1 QLKYFMAALA
11 IAVTF
16 AFFNLEHEASDF
28 ALAAA
33 AVSFGFI
40 WIFGPRAAPLVGIAI
55 AIAILAMPII
65 VDQLV
70 PGFAELNS
78 KNTPH
83 GPWPRE
89 FHREYMWRF
98 VLEHMAGGQFW
109 IGHGRDASR
118 SFPGSSEKI
127 MWGIEL
133 MPLHPHNG
141 ALQAW
146 LELGPLGALAAA
158 TAAILVTFRAR
169 RLDWMNAGIAVA
181 MLAAYSVPWLVSY
194 GIWQSWWLALGW
206 LLAAIAAA
214 ITPAPPA
221 S

>member
-1 QLKYFMAALA
+1 
-11 IAVTF
+11 
-16 AFFNLEHEASDF
+16 
-28 ALAAA
+28 
-33 AVSFGFI
+33 
-40 WIFGPRAAPLVGIAI
+40 
-55 AIAILAMPII
+55 
-65 VDQLV
+65 
-70 PGFAELNS
+70 
-78 KNTPH
+78 
-83 GPWPRE
+83 
-89 FHREYMWRF
+89 
-98 VLEHMAGGQFW
+98 
-109 IGHGRDASR
+109 
-118 SFPGSSEKI
+118 